1 MSNSITPLPI
11 YQIKIIPNQEYVNG
25 VYYHFWAVL
34 KLADHDWFNYGHG
47 LEDSIEKAFNKANK
61 YYSKL
66 VKENENSRG
75 NRSKMSIYEDSA
87 GEKVKEELRRLL

>member
-11 YQIKIIPNQEYVNG
+11 YQIEIIPNQEYVNG

-34 KLADHDWFNYGHG
+34 KLADHDCYNCVHG
-47 LEDSIEKAFNKANK
+47 LEDCIEKAFKKANK
-61 YYSKL
+61 YFSKL

>member
-11 YQIKIIPNQEYVNG
+11 YQIEIVPNQECING
-25 VYYHFWAVL
+25 IYYHFWAVL
-34 KLADHDWFNYGHG
+34 ELVDYDWFICDDG

-75 NRSKMSIYEDSA
+75 NRSKMLICEDYA
-87 GEKVKEELRRLL
+87 GEEAHEYFND

>member
-1 MSNSITPLPI
+1 MSNSITSLPI
-11 YQIKIIPNQEYVNG
+11 YQIEIIPNQECVNG

-34 KLADHDWFNYGHG
+34 ELADHDWFYCGHG
-47 LEDSIEKAFNKANK
+47 LENSIEKAFNKANK

>member
-1 MSNSITPLPI
+1 MSNSITSLPI
-11 YQIKIIPNQEYVNG
+11 YQIEIIPNQECVNG

-34 KLADHDWFNYGHG
+34 KLADHDWFNCGHG
-47 LEDSIEKAFNKANK
+47 LEDSIEKAFKKANK

-66 VKENENSRG
+66 VKESKNSRG